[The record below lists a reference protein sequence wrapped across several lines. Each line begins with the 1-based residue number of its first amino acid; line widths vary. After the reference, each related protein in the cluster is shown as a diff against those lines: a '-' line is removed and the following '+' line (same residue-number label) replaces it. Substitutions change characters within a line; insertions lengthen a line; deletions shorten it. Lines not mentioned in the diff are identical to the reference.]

1 MRQRFDARPSY
12 AERCGERRRNF
23 YRGFARH
30 ARFQR
35 NAKSGLRGFDRIGG
49 KRFAYRGFAEKHSR
63 PRSAVYRRN
72 VGFLC
77 ILGRGRQ
84 VVCGRIFFPVRAYR
98 GGNGFRDGHVFLL
111 SKRYIVALFLYPPCN
126 GLFEG
131 VQDERN
137 FIGEA
142 AAQIISQEK
151 DLILFGYDYLDEDA
165 GHRCEMQ
172 LEDMA
177 TSIRDRLPL
186 KDRDHSVFPFR
197 RR

>member
-23 YRGFARH
+23 YRGFVRH

-49 KRFAYRGFAEKHSR
+49 KRFAYRGFSAFEKIYS
-63 PRSAVYRRN
+63 
-72 VGFLC
+72 GF
-77 ILGRGRQ
+77 
-84 VVCGRIFFPVRAYR
+84 FF
-98 GGNGFRDGHVFLL
+98 
-111 SKRYIVALFLYPPCN
+111 IPPCN

-151 DLILFGYDYLDEDA
+151 DLILFGYDYWDEDA

>member
-1 MRQRFDARPSY
+1 MSENREETFTVVINHLVQT
-12 AERCGERRRNF
+12 
-23 YRGFARH
+23 
-30 ARFQR
+30 QM
-35 NAKSGLRGFDRIGG
+35 SGS
-49 KRFAYRGFAEKHSR
+49 K
-63 PRSAVYRRN
+63 
-72 VGFLC
+72 
-77 ILGRGRQ
+77 ILY
-84 VVCGRIFFPVRAYR
+84 CFFPV
-98 GGNGFRDGHVFLL
+98 
-111 SKRYIVALFLYPPCN
+111 
-126 GLFEG
+126 
-131 VQDERN
+131 QDESN

-165 GHRCEMQ
+165 GHGCEMQ